1 MTELEALTA
10 IRALFPTLMALS
22 SLALVPLIRLWR
34 GSQRDDAVTYATF
47 GVQLLLLSTAVG
59 AALAGAGYL
68 STLKIGQITIDP
80 SEPGRLLVL
89 LGGIVFAVIVGAGE
103 GRRAGT
109 MGQIALFG
117 IAAIDLALAIPSGI
131 APIALLLFAS
141 LGISGA
147 AASGKDDVGRAR
159 AVFRDLRT
167 VSLLLPAVVI
177 AEILRTA
184 ISYAAVDP
192 SYATPA
198 SLAAGTALGVSLVLI
213 VAAGV
218 FPFHGRLIKIFE
230 ALPIVGSLLV
240 GVWIPAALALIV
252 MGELSALASSITD
265 PLGGAIVPGILLA
278 GAVTLIFG
286 AVSALLHDDIGEIV
300 GFMAVGN
307 SGWLALAAAAALQ
320 SPTDTS
326 SRLIVL
332 PGMLAISL
340 LGLWLV
346 SVRRRYGTTSISE
359 LGGWARRTAANGIA
373 LTAAIVALAA
383 LPPGAV
389 LAARLNLLLLGGN
402 PLIALFAIIGQI
414 LLIVAAIRLLLVG
427 FTPQSQTVHEAETR
441 PFANIITFSLVAGSL
456 FVAAAAAGWLAI
468 ESGGTGPLP
477 PAPSVSPGASFDPAP
492 STEPTAVPS
501 ADPTP
506 SVTVSPEVS
515 PSVIPS
521 GSGEISPAP

>member
-1 MTELEALTA
+1 MSAEGLLTA
-10 IRALFPTLMALS
+10 IRALFPILTALS
-22 SLALVPLIRLWR
+22 SLALVPLVRLWR
-34 GSQRDDAVTYATF
+34 GPQRDDATTYATF
-47 GVQLLLLSTAVG
+47 GVQLLLLATSVG
-59 AALAGAGYL
+59 AVLAGAGYL
-68 STLKIGQITIDP
+68 STLEIGQITIDP

-141 LGISGA
+141 LAISGA

-177 AEILRTA
+177 AEILRVA
-184 ISYAAVDP
+184 ISYAAIDA

-198 SLAAGTALGVSLVLI
+198 SLAAGTALGVSLVVI

-240 GVWIPAALALIV
+240 GVWIPSALALIV
-252 MGELSALASSITD
+252 MSELSGLASSITD

-278 GAVTLIFG
+278 GAATLIFG

-307 SGWLALAAAAALQ
+307 AGWLALAAAASLQ

-326 SRLIVL
+326 SRLIVI
-332 PGMLAISL
+332 PGILSISL
-340 LGLWLV
+340 FGLWLV

-359 LGGWARRTAANGIA
+359 LGGWARRTGANGIA
-373 LTAAIVALAA
+373 LGAAIVALAA

-402 PLIALFAIIGQI
+402 PLVAIFAVAGQI
-414 LLIVAAIRLLLVG
+414 LLIVAAVRLLLVG

-441 PFANIITFSLVAGSL
+441 PFANVITISLILGSL
-456 FVAAAAAGWLAI
+456 FVAAAAAGWLSI

-477 PAPSVSPGASFDPAP
+477 PAPSVSPAASFAPAP
-492 STEPTAVPS
+492 SSDPTVAPS
-501 ADPTP
+501 QDPTP
-506 SVTVSPEVS
+506 SATASPTAS
-515 PSVIPS
+515 PS

>member
-1 MTELEALTA
+1 MTEVEVLSV

-34 GSQRDDAVTYATF
+34 GSQRDDAAEYATV
-47 GVQLLLLSTAVG
+47 GVQLLLLATSIGAV
-59 AALAGAGYL
+59 LAGPGYL
-68 STLKIGQITIDP
+68 STLRLGQITIDP

-109 MGQIALFG
+109 MGQIALCG
-117 IAAIDLALAIPSGI
+117 IAAIDLALAAPSGI

-141 LGISGA
+141 LAISGA
-147 AASGKDDVGRAR
+147 AASGKDDADRAR

-184 ISYAAVDP
+184 ISYAAVDA

-218 FPFHGRLIKIFE
+218 FPFHNRLIKIFE

-240 GVWIPAALALIV
+240 GVWIPSALALIV
-252 MGELSALASSITD
+252 MSELSALASSITD
-265 PLGGAIVPGILLA
+265 PIGGAIVPGILLA
-278 GAVTLIFG
+278 GAATLVFG
-286 AVSALLHDDIGEIV
+286 AVSALLNDDIGEIV
-300 GFMAVGN
+300 GYLAVGN
-307 SGWLALAAAAALQ
+307 AGWLAIAAAAALQ
-320 SPTDTS
+320 WPTDTT

-332 PGMLAISL
+332 PGTLAISL
-340 LGLWLV
+340 FGLWLV

-359 LGGWARRTAANGIA
+359 LGGWARHTSAHGIT
-373 LTAAIVALAA
+373 LTAAIVALVA

-389 LAARLNLLLLGGN
+389 LAARVNLLLLGGN
-402 PLIALFAIIGQI
+402 PLIALFAVIGQI

-441 PFANIITFSLVAGSL
+441 PFANLITISLVAGSI
-456 FVAAAAAGWLAI
+456 FVAAAAAGWLAL

-477 PAPSVSPGASFDPAP
+477 PAPSVSPEASFDPAP
-492 STEPTAVPS
+492 SFVPS
-501 ADPTP
+501 VAPSAEPTP

-515 PSVIPS
+515 PSVMPS
-521 GSGEISPAP
+521 GGGEISPAP

>member
-1 MTELEALTA
+1 MSAEGLLTA
-10 IRALFPTLMALS
+10 IRALFPVLTALS
-22 SLALVPLIRLWR
+22 SLALVPLVRLWR
-34 GSQRDDAVTYATF
+34 GPQRDDATAYATF
-47 GVQLLLLSTAVG
+47 GVQLLLLATSVG
-59 AALAGAGYL
+59 AVLAGAGYL
-68 STLKIGQITIDP
+68 SALKIGQITIDP

-141 LGISGA
+141 LAISGA

-177 AEILRTA
+177 AEILRVA
-184 ISYAAVDP
+184 ISYAAVDA

-198 SLAAGTALGVSLVLI
+198 SLAAGTALGVSLVVI

-218 FPFHGRLIKIFE
+218 FPFHGRLIIIFE

-240 GVWIPAALALIV
+240 GVWIPSALALIV
-252 MGELSALASSITD
+252 MSELSGLASSITD

-278 GAVTLIFG
+278 GAATLIFG

-307 SGWLALAAAAALQ
+307 AGWLALAATAALQ

-326 SRLIVL
+326 SRLIVI
-332 PGMLAISL
+332 PGILSISL
-340 LGLWLV
+340 FGLWLV

-359 LGGWARRTAANGIA
+359 LGGWARRTGANGIA
-373 LTAAIVALAA
+373 LGAAIVALAA

-402 PLIALFAIIGQI
+402 PLVAIFAVAGQI
-414 LLIVAAIRLLLVG
+414 LLIVAAVRLLLVG

-441 PFANIITFSLVAGSL
+441 PFANVITISLILGSL
-456 FVAAAAAGWLAI
+456 FVAAAAAGWLSI

-477 PAPSVSPGASFDPAP
+477 PAPSVSPAASFTPVPSSDPTVAP
-492 STEPTAVPS
+492 SQ
-501 ADPTP
+501 DPTP
-506 SVTVSPEVS
+506 SATASPTAS
-515 PSVIPS
+515 PS

>member
-1 MTELEALTA
+1 MTVEGVLTA
-10 IRALFPTLMALS
+10 IRALFPILLALS
-22 SLALVPLIRLWR
+22 SLALLPLIRLWR
-34 GSQRDDAVTYATF
+34 GRQHDDGAAYATY
-47 GVQLLLLSTAVG
+47 GVQILLLATSVG
-59 AALAGAGYL
+59 AGLAGAGYL
-68 STLKIGQITIDP
+68 STLKISQITIDP

-103 GRRAGT
+103 GRRAAT

-184 ISYAAVDP
+184 ISYAAIDA

-198 SLAAGTALGVSLVLI
+198 SLAAGTALGVSLVVI

-218 FPFHGRLIKIFE
+218 FPFHHRLIKIFE

-240 GVWIPAALALIV
+240 GVWIPSALALIV
-252 MGELSALASSITD
+252 MSELSALASSITD

-278 GAVTLIFG
+278 GAATLIFG

-307 SGWLALAAAAALQ
+307 AGWLALAAAAALQ

-332 PGMLAISL
+332 PGILIISL
-340 LGLWLV
+340 FGLWLV
-346 SVRRRYGTTSISE
+346 SVRRRYRTTSISE
-359 LGGWARRTAANGIA
+359 LGGWARHTGAHGIV
-373 LTAAIVALAA
+373 LMAAIIALAA

-402 PLIALFAIIGQI
+402 PLIAIFAIVGQI
-414 LLIVAAIRLLLVG
+414 MLIVAAIRLLLVG
-427 FTPQSQTVHEAETR
+427 FTPQSQAVSEVETR
-441 PFANIITFSLVAGSL
+441 PLANLITISLIGGAL
-456 FVAAAAAGWLAI
+456 FVAAAAAGWLAV

-477 PAPSVSPGASFDPAP
+477 PAPSVSPATSFAP
-492 STEPTAVPS
+492 GPSGEPS
-501 ADPTP
+501 ATP
-506 SVTVSPEVS
+506 SIEPSPSAMNSPEVSPEVS
-515 PSVIPS
+515 PS

>member
-1 MTELEALTA
+1 MTDVEVMAA

-22 SLALVPLIRLWR
+22 SLALVPLVRLWR
-34 GSQRDDAVTYATF
+34 GTKHDDAATYATF
-47 GVQLLLLSTAVG
+47 GVQLLLLATSVG
-59 AALAGAGYL
+59 AVLAGADYL
-68 STLKIGQITIDP
+68 STLKIGQVTIDP

-89 LGGIVFAVIVGAGE
+89 MGGIVFAVIVGSGE

-141 LGISGA
+141 VGISGA

-184 ISYAAVDP
+184 ISYAAVDAA
-192 SYATPA
+192 YATPA

-240 GVWIPAALALIV
+240 GVWIPSALALIV
-252 MGELSALASSITD
+252 MSELSVLASGITD

-278 GAVTLIFG
+278 GAATLVFG

-300 GFMAVGN
+300 GFIAVGN
-307 SGWLALAAAAALQ
+307 AGWLALAAAAALQ
-320 SPTDTS
+320 SPTDTT

-332 PGMLAISL
+332 PGILTISL
-340 LGLWLV
+340 FGLWLV

-359 LGGWARRTAANGIA
+359 LGGWARRTGANGIA
-373 LTAAIVALAA
+373 LIAAIIALAA
-383 LPPGAV
+383 LPPGAI
-389 LAARLNLLLLGGN
+389 LAARFNLLLLGGN

-427 FTPQSQTVHEAETR
+427 FTPESQTVHEAETR
-441 PFANIITFSLVAGSL
+441 PFANIITVSLIAGSI
-456 FVAAAAAGWLAI
+456 FVAAAAAGWLAL

-477 PAPSVSPGASFDPAP
+477 PAPSVSPGTSFDPLPSSEPSVQPSFEPAP
-492 STEPTAVPS
+492 SA
-501 ADPTP
+501 
-506 SVTVSPEVS
+506 TVLPEVS
-515 PSVIPS
+515 PSPLPS
-521 GSGEISPAP
+521 ASGEITPAP

>member
-1 MTELEALTA
+1 MSEEGVLSV
-10 IRALFPTLMALS
+10 IRALFPTLFALS

-34 GSQRDDAVTYATF
+34 GSQRDDAAAYATT
-47 GVQLLLLSTAVG
+47 GVQILLFATSLGAV
-59 AALAGAGYL
+59 LAGSGYL
-68 STLKIGQITIDP
+68 SSLRIGQISIDP
-80 SEPGRLLVL
+80 SEPGRLLVF
-89 LGGIVFAVIVGAGE
+89 LGGIVFAVLVAAGE

-141 LGISGA
+141 VGISGA

-218 FPFHGRLIKIFE
+218 FPFHNRLIKIFE

-240 GVWIPAALALIV
+240 GVWIPSALALIV
-252 MGELSALASSITD
+252 MSELSALASSITD

-278 GAVTLIFG
+278 GAATLVFG

-300 GFMAVGN
+300 GFLAVGN
-307 SGWLALAAAAALQ
+307 AGWLALASAAALQ

-332 PGMLAISL
+332 PGALAISL
-340 LGLWLV
+340 FGLWLV
-346 SVRRRYGTTSISE
+346 SLRRRYGTTSISE
-359 LGGWARRTAANGIA
+359 LGGWARRTGANGIVLIAAIIA
-373 LTAAIVALAA
+373 LTA

-389 LAARLNLLLLGGN
+389 LSARLSLLLLGGN
-402 PLIALFAIIGQI
+402 PLIAIIAVIGHL
-414 LLIVAAIRLLLVG
+414 LLIIVAIRLLLVG
-427 FTPQSQTVHEAETR
+427 FTPQSQTVHAAETR
-441 PFANIITFSLVAGSL
+441 PFASVITISLILGSL
-456 FVAAAAAGWLAI
+456 FVAATAAGWLAI
-468 ESGGTGPLP
+468 ESGVTGTLP
-477 PAPSVSPGASFDPAP
+477 PAPSVSPGTSFDP
-492 STEPTAVPS
+492 VPS
-501 ADPTP
+501 IEP
-506 SVTVSPEVS
+506 SSEPSLEPSPSETVTPEVS
-515 PSVIPS
+515 PSASPS
-521 GSGEISPAP
+521 VSGEPSPSP

>member
-1 MTELEALTA
+1 MTAEGLLTA
-10 IRALFPTLMALS
+10 IRALFPVLAALS
-22 SLALVPLIRLWR
+22 SLALVPVIQRWR
-34 GSQRDDAVTYATF
+34 GPQRDDAAAYATF
-47 GVQLLLLSTAVG
+47 GVQILLLATSMGAV
-59 AALAGAGYL
+59 LAGAGYL
-68 STLKIGQITIDP
+68 STLRIGQITIDP
-80 SEPGRLLVL
+80 SEPGRLLAL

-117 IAAIDLALAIPSGI
+117 IAAIDLALAIPAGI

-177 AEILRTA
+177 AEILRVA
-184 ISYAAVDP
+184 ISYAAVDA

-198 SLAAGTALGVSLVLI
+198 SLAAGTALGVSIVLI

-218 FPFHGRLIKIFE
+218 FPFHSRLIKIFE
-230 ALPIVGSLLV
+230 ALPIVGSLLI
-240 GVWIPAALALIV
+240 GVWIPSALALIV
-252 MGELSALASSITD
+252 MSELSALASSITD

-278 GAVTLIFG
+278 GAATLVFG

-300 GFMAVGN
+300 GFMAVAN

-332 PGMLAISL
+332 PGMLTISL
-340 LGLWLV
+340 FGLWLV
-346 SVRRRYGTTSISE
+346 SVRRRYGTTSIRE
-359 LGGWARRTAANGIA
+359 LGGWARRTGANGIA
-373 LTAAIVALAA
+373 LSAAIIALAA

-402 PLIALFAIIGQI
+402 PLIALFAVIGQVT
-414 LLIVAAIRLLLVG
+414 LIVAAIRLLLVG

-441 PFANIITFSLVAGSL
+441 PFANIITISLVAGSL
-456 FVAAAAAGWLAI
+456 FVAAAAAGWLAL

-477 PAPSVSPGASFDPAP
+477 PAPIVSPATSFAPASSA
-492 STEPTAVPS
+492 EPTPG
-501 ADPTP
+501 
-506 SVTVSPEVS
+506 VTASPEASPVVSPDVS
-515 PSVIPS
+515 PS

>member
-1 MTELEALTA
+1 
-10 IRALFPTLMALS
+10 MALS

-34 GSQRDDAVTYATF
+34 GPQRDDAATYATF
-47 GVQLLLLSTAVG
+47 GVQLLLLITAVG

-68 STLKIGQITIDP
+68 STLKIGQIAIDP

-167 VSLLLPAVVI
+167 VSLLLPA
-177 AEILRTA
+177 EILRTA
-184 ISYAAVDP
+184 ISYAAVDA

-240 GVWIPAALALIV
+240 GVWIPSALALIV
-252 MGELSALASSITD
+252 MSELSVLASGITD

-278 GAVTLIFG
+278 GAATLVFG
-286 AVSALLHDDIGEIV
+286 AISALLHDDIGEIV
-300 GFMAVGN
+300 GFIAVGN
-307 SGWLALAAAAALQ
+307 AGWLALAAAAALQ
-320 SPTDTS
+320 SPTDTA

-332 PGMLAISL
+332 PGILTISL
-340 LGLWLV
+340 FGLWLV

-359 LGGWARRTAANGIA
+359 LGGWARRTGANGIA
-373 LTAAIVALAA
+373 LVAAIIALAA

-402 PLIALFAIIGQI
+402 PLIAIFAFIGQI
-414 LLIVAAIRLLLVG
+414 LLIVAAVRLLLVG

-441 PFANIITFSLVAGSL
+441 PFANIITVSLVAGSI
-456 FVAAAAAGWLAI
+456 FVAAAAAGWLAL

-477 PAPSVSPGASFDPAP
+477 PAPSVSPGASFEPAP
-492 STEPTAVPS
+492 SVEPSVT
-501 ADPTP
+501 PTP
-506 SVTVSPEVS
+506 SATVSPEVS
-515 PSVIPS
+515 PSVVPS

>member
-1 MTELEALTA
+1 MSGEELLTA
-10 IRALFPTLMALS
+10 VRALFPVLMAMT
-22 SLALVPLIRLWR
+22 SLALVPLIRRWR
-34 GSQRDDAVTYATF
+34 GTHRDDAATYSTF
-47 GVQLLLLSTAVG
+47 GVQILLLATSLG
-59 AALAGAGYL
+59 ALLAGAGYL
-68 STLKIGQITIDP
+68 SSLKIGQVTIDP

-117 IAAIDLALAIPSGI
+117 LAAIDLALAIPSGI

-141 LGISGA
+141 LAISGA
-147 AASGKDDVGRAR
+147 AASGKDDLGRAR

-177 AEILRTA
+177 AEILRVA
-184 ISYAAVDP
+184 ISYAAIDA

-198 SLAAGTALGVSLVLI
+198 SLAAGTALGVSLVVI

-218 FPFHGRLIKIFE
+218 FPFHNRLIKIFA

-240 GVWIPAALALIV
+240 GVWIPSALALIV
-252 MGELSALASSITD
+252 MSELSTLASTITD

-278 GAVTLIFG
+278 GAATLSFG

-307 SGWLALAAAAALQ
+307 AGWLAIAAAAALQ
-320 SPTDTS
+320 SPADTS

-332 PGMLAISL
+332 PGTLSISL
-340 LGLWLV
+340 FGLWLV

-359 LGGWARRTAANGIA
+359 LGGWARRTGANGIV
-373 LTAAIVALAA
+373 LMAAIVALAA

-389 LAARLNLLLLGGN
+389 LAARVNLLLLGGN
-402 PLIALFAIIGQI
+402 PLVGLFAIAGQI

-441 PFANIITFSLVAGSL
+441 PFANLITISLIAGSL
-456 FVAAAAAGWLAI
+456 FVAAAAAGWLSL

-477 PAPSVSPGASFDPAP
+477 PAPSVSPATSFDPLP
-492 STEPTAVPS
+492 SGDATASPTE
-501 ADPTP
+501 
-506 SVTVSPEVS
+506 SPA
-515 PSVIPS
+515 

>member
-1 MTELEALTA
+1 MSEEALLSA

-34 GSQRDDAVTYATF
+34 GPQREDAATYATF
-47 GVQLLLLSTAVG
+47 GVQILLLATSLGAV
-59 AALAGAGYL
+59 LAGAGYL
-68 STLKIGQITIDP
+68 STLRMGQITIDP

-184 ISYAAVDP
+184 ISYAAVDAA
-192 SYATPA
+192 YATPA

-218 FPFHGRLIKIFE
+218 FPFHNRLIKIFE

-240 GVWIPAALALIV
+240 GVWIPSALALIV
-252 MGELSALASSITD
+252 MSELSVLASSITD

-278 GAVTLIFG
+278 GAATLIFG

-300 GFMAVGN
+300 GFLAVGN
-307 SGWLALAAAAALQ
+307 AGWLALAAAAALQ

-340 LGLWLV
+340 FGLWLV

-359 LGGWARRTAANGIA
+359 LGGWARRTGANGIA

-402 PLIALFAIIGQI
+402 PLIALFAVIGQV
-414 LLIVAAIRLLLVG
+414 LLIVAAVRLLLVG
-427 FTPQSQTVHEAETR
+427 FTPQSQTVHAAETR
-441 PFANIITFSLVAGSL
+441 PFANLITISLIVGSI
-456 FVAAAAAGWLAI
+456 FVAAAAAGWLAL

-477 PAPSVSPGASFDPAP
+477 PAPSVSPGTSFDPAP
-492 STEPTAVPS
+492 SSDPS
-501 ADPTP
+501 VMPTP
-506 SVTVSPEVS
+506 SATVSPEVS
-515 PSVIPS
+515 PSVVPS

>member
-1 MTELEALTA
+1 MTEIGTLTA
-10 IRALFPTLMALS
+10 IRALFPVLAALS

-34 GSQRDDAVTYATF
+34 GSERDDAATYATF
-47 GVQLLLLSTAVG
+47 GVQLLLLATSVG

-68 STLKIGQITIDP
+68 STLKVGQITIDP

-141 LGISGA
+141 LGISGT

-177 AEILRTA
+177 AEILRVA
-184 ISYAAVDP
+184 ISYAAVDA

-198 SLAAGTALGVSLVLI
+198 SLAAGTALGVSIVLI

-240 GVWIPAALALIV
+240 GVWIPSALALIV
-252 MGELSALASSITD
+252 MSELSALASSITD

-278 GAVTLIFG
+278 GAATLIFG

-300 GFMAVGN
+300 GFMAVAN

-332 PGMLAISL
+332 PGMLTISL
-340 LGLWLV
+340 FGLWLV
-346 SVRRRYGTTSISE
+346 SVRRRYGTTSIRE
-359 LGGWARRTAANGIA
+359 LGGWARRTSANGIA

-402 PLIALFAIIGQI
+402 PLIALFAVIGQV
-414 LLIVAAIRLLLVG
+414 LLIVAAIRLLLIG

-441 PFANIITFSLVAGSL
+441 PFANLITMSLVAGSL
-456 FVAAAAAGWLAI
+456 FVAAAAAGWLAL

-477 PAPSVSPGASFDPAP
+477 PAPSVSPATSFAP
-492 STEPTAVPS
+492 VPS
-501 ADPTP
+501 SEPSVEPTP
-506 SVTVSPEVS
+506 SLTASPEVLPEVS
-515 PSVIPS
+515 PDGSPS

>member
-1 MTELEALTA
+1 MTELGLLTA
-10 IRALFPTLMALS
+10 IRALFPALMALS

-34 GSQRDDAVTYATF
+34 GPQRDDAAAYATV
-47 GVQLLLLSTAVG
+47 GVQILLLATSLGAV
-59 AALAGAGYL
+59 LAGAGYL
-68 STLKIGQITIDP
+68 STLRMGQITIDP

-184 ISYAAVDP
+184 ISYAAVDAA
-192 SYATPA
+192 YATPA

-218 FPFHGRLIKIFE
+218 FPFHNRLIKIFE

-240 GVWIPAALALIV
+240 GVWIPSALALIV
-252 MGELSALASSITD
+252 MSELSVLASSITD

-278 GAVTLIFG
+278 GAATLIFG

-300 GFMAVGN
+300 GFLAVGN
-307 SGWLALAAAAALQ
+307 AGWLAIAAAAALQ

-340 LGLWLV
+340 FGLWLV

-359 LGGWARRTAANGIA
+359 LGGWARRTGANGIA

-402 PLIALFAIIGQI
+402 PLIALFAVIGQI

-441 PFANIITFSLVAGSL
+441 PFANLITISLVAGSI
-456 FVAAAAAGWLAI
+456 FVAAAAAGWLAL

-477 PAPSVSPGASFDPAP
+477 PAPSVSPAASFDPAP
-492 STEPTAVPS
+492 SSVPS
-501 ADPTP
+501 VAPTP
-506 SVTVSPEVS
+506 SATVSPEVS
-515 PSVIPS
+515 PSVVPS

>member
-1 MTELEALTA
+1 MSAEGLLTA
-10 IRALFPTLMALS
+10 IRALFPMLTALS
-22 SLALVPLIRLWR
+22 SLALVPLVRLWR
-34 GSQRDDAVTYATF
+34 GPQRDDATAYATF
-47 GVQLLLLSTAVG
+47 GVQLLLLATSVG
-59 AALAGAGYL
+59 AVLAGAGYL

-141 LGISGA
+141 LAISGA

-177 AEILRTA
+177 AEILRVA
-184 ISYAAVDP
+184 ISYAAVDA

-198 SLAAGTALGVSLVLI
+198 SLAAGTALGVSLVVI

-240 GVWIPAALALIV
+240 GVWIPSALALIV
-252 MGELSALASSITD
+252 MSELSGLASSITD

-278 GAVTLIFG
+278 GAATLIFG

-307 SGWLALAAAAALQ
+307 AGWLALAATAALQ

-326 SRLIVL
+326 SRLIVI
-332 PGMLAISL
+332 PGILSISL
-340 LGLWLV
+340 FGLWLV

-359 LGGWARRTAANGIA
+359 LGGWARRTGANGIA
-373 LTAAIVALAA
+373 LGAAIVALAA

-402 PLIALFAIIGQI
+402 PLVAIFAVAGQI
-414 LLIVAAIRLLLVG
+414 LLIVAAVRLLLVG

-441 PFANIITFSLVAGSL
+441 PFANVITISLILGSL
-456 FVAAAAAGWLAI
+456 FVAAAAAGWLSI

-477 PAPSVSPGASFDPAP
+477 PAPSVSPAASFAPAP
-492 STEPTAVPS
+492 SSDPTVAPS
-501 ADPTP
+501 QDPTP
-506 SVTVSPEVS
+506 SATASPTVS
-515 PSVIPS
+515 PS

>member
-1 MTELEALTA
+1 MTEEVVLTA
-10 IRALFPTLMALS
+10 IRALFPVLTALT
-22 SLALVPLIRLWR
+22 SLALVPLIQLWR
-34 GSQRDDAVTYATF
+34 GSQRDDAATYATL
-47 GVQLLLLSTAVG
+47 GVQLLLLGTSVG

-68 STLKIGQITIDP
+68 STLTIGQITIDP

-184 ISYAAVDP
+184 ISYAAVDA

-198 SLAAGTALGVSLVLI
+198 SLAAGTALGVSIVLI

-240 GVWIPAALALIV
+240 GVWIPSALALIV
-252 MGELSALASSITD
+252 MSELSALSSSITD

-278 GAVTLIFG
+278 GAATLVFG
-286 AVSALLHDDIGEIV
+286 AISALLHDDIGEIV
-300 GFMAVGN
+300 GFIAVGN
-307 SGWLALAAAAALQ
+307 AGWLALAAAVALQ

-332 PGMLAISL
+332 PGMLTTSL
-340 LGLWLV
+340 FGLWLV
-346 SVRRRYGTTSISE
+346 SVRRRYGTTSIRE
-359 LGGWARRTAANGIA
+359 LGGWARRTGANGIA
-373 LTAAIVALAA
+373 LVAAIVALAA
-383 LPPGAV
+383 LPPGVV

-402 PLIALFAIIGQI
+402 PLIALFAVIGQVM
-414 LLIVAAIRLLLVG
+414 LVVAAARLLLIG
-427 FTPQSQTVHEAETR
+427 ITPQSQTVHEAETR

-456 FVAAAAAGWLAI
+456 FVAAAAAGWLAL

-477 PAPSVSPGASFDPAP
+477 PAPSVSPGTSFDPAP
-492 STEPTAVPS
+492 SSEPTAVPS

-515 PSVIPS
+515 PSVMPS

>member
-1 MTELEALTA
+1 MTDVEALA
-10 IRALFPTLMALS
+10 VIRALFPTLMALS

-34 GSQRDDAVTYATF
+34 GPQRNDAATYATF
-47 GVQLLLLSTAVG
+47 GVQLLLLITAVG

-68 STLKIGQITIDP
+68 STLKIGPIAIDP

-89 LGGIVFAVIVGAGE
+89 LGGIVFATIVGAGE

-131 APIALLLFAS
+131 APVALLLFAS

-184 ISYAAVDP
+184 ISYAAVDA

-240 GVWIPAALALIV
+240 GVWIPSALALIV
-252 MGELSALASSITD
+252 MSELSVLASGITD
-265 PLGGAIVPGILLA
+265 PLGGAIVPAILLA
-278 GAVTLIFG
+278 GAATLVFG

-300 GFMAVGN
+300 GFIAVGN
-307 SGWLALAAAAALQ
+307 AGWLALAAAAALQ

-326 SRLIVL
+326 SRLVVL
-332 PGMLAISL
+332 PGILTVSL
-340 LGLWLV
+340 FGLWLV

-359 LGGWARRTAANGIA
+359 LGGWARHTGAKGIA
-373 LTAAIVALAA
+373 LVAAIIALAA

-402 PLIALFAIIGQI
+402 PLVALFALIGQI

-441 PFANIITFSLVAGSL
+441 PFANIITISLIAGSI
-456 FVAAAAAGWLAI
+456 FVAAAAAGWLAL

-477 PAPSVSPGASFDPAP
+477 PAPSVSPGASFAPAP
-492 STEPTAVPS
+492 SSE
-501 ADPTP
+501 PTP
-506 SVTVSPEVS
+506 SATVSPEIS
-515 PSVIPS
+515 PSVVPS

>member
-1 MTELEALTA
+1 MSDGEILTA

-22 SLALVPLIRLWR
+22 SLALVPIVKLWR
-34 GSQRDDAVTYATF
+34 GQERDDAATYATF
-47 GVQLLLLSTAVG
+47 GVQVLLLVTSVG
-59 AALAGAGYL
+59 AVLSGAGYV
-68 STLKIGQITIDP
+68 STLKIGQVTIDP
-80 SEPGRLLVL
+80 SEPGRLLVV

-117 IAAIDLALAIPSGI
+117 IAAIDLSLAIPSGI

-141 LGISGA
+141 LAISGA

-184 ISYAAVDP
+184 ISYAAVDAA
-192 SYATPA
+192 YATPA
-198 SLAAGTALGVSLVLI
+198 SLAAGTALGVSIVLI

-218 FPFHGRLIKIFE
+218 FPFHSRLIKIFE

-240 GVWIPAALALIV
+240 GVWIPSALALIV
-252 MGELSALASSITD
+252 MSELSVLASSITD

-278 GAVTLIFG
+278 GAATLVFG

-300 GFMAVGN
+300 GFIAVGN
-307 SGWLALAAAAALQ
+307 AGWLALAAAAALQ

-332 PGMLAISL
+332 PGTLAISL
-340 LGLWLV
+340 FGLWLV

-359 LGGWARRTAANGIA
+359 LGGWARRTGANGIA
-373 LTAAIVALAA
+373 LISAIVALAA

-402 PLIALFAIIGQI
+402 PLIALFAIIGQL
-414 LLIVAAIRLLLVG
+414 LLIAAAIRLLLVG

-441 PFANIITFSLVAGSL
+441 PFANVITISLIAGSI
-456 FVAAAAAGWLAI
+456 FVAAAAAGWLSL
-468 ESGGTGPLP
+468 ETGGTGPLP
-477 PAPSVSPGASFDPAP
+477 PAPSVSPATSFDPAP
-492 STEPTAVPS
+492 SFEPTA
-501 ADPTP
+501 APTGE
-506 SVTVSPEVS
+506 ST

-521 GSGEISPAP
+521 GSGEVSPAP

>member
-1 MTELEALTA
+1 VTAENARTA
-10 IRALFPTLMALS
+10 IRALFPVLTALA

-34 GSQRDDAVTYATF
+34 GPQRDDAATYATF
-47 GVQLLLLSTAVG
+47 AVQLLLLVTAVG

-184 ISYAAVDP
+184 ISYAAIDA

-218 FPFHGRLIKIFE
+218 FPFHNRLIKIFE

-240 GVWIPAALALIV
+240 GVWIPSALALIV
-252 MGELSALASSITD
+252 MSELSALAGSITD

-278 GAVTLIFG
+278 GAATLTFG

-300 GFMAVGN
+300 GYIAVGN
-307 SGWLALAAAAALQ
+307 AGWLALAAAAALQ
-320 SPTDTS
+320 SPADTS

-332 PGMLAISL
+332 PGMLTISL
-340 LGLWLV
+340 FGLWLV

-359 LGGWARRTAANGIA
+359 LGGWARRTGANGIA
-373 LTAAIVALAA
+373 LAAAIVALAA

-402 PLIALFAIIGQI
+402 PLIALFAVVGQVI
-414 LLIVAAIRLLLVG
+414 LIVAAIRLLLVG
-427 FTPQSQTVHEAETR
+427 FTPQSQAVHEAETR
-441 PFANIITFSLVAGSL
+441 PFANLITVSLVVGAL
-456 FVAAAAAGWLAI
+456 FVAAAAAGWLAL
-468 ESGGTGPLP
+468 ESGGTGALP
-477 PAPSVSPGASFDPAP
+477 PAPSVSPAVSFDP
-492 STEPTAVPS
+492 VPS
-501 ADPTP
+501 GEPTP
-506 SVTVSPEVS
+506 SASASPNLSPEVS
-515 PSVIPS
+515 PSS
-521 GSGEISPAP
+521 SGEMSPAP